1 LNAADYGLRTS
12 CDEDI
17 SGGDPE
23 ENAEKMHTLLTDQ
36 DGSPCRDVVLLNA
49 AATLSLVTD
58 SFATALDEA
67 TQSLE
72 SGAALQK
79 LDALAEMSQ
88 HLTGK

>member
-1 LNAADYGLRTS
+1 
-12 CDEDI
+12 
-17 SGGDPE
+17 
-23 ENAEKMHTLLTDQ
+23 
-36 DGSPCRDVVLLNA
+36 
-49 AATLSLVTD
+49 LSLVTD